1 MIENRESMQKLRFRG
16 SGFRGSGFK
25 GLGFGV
31 QRSRGQRG
39 SEFSGSIF
47 L

>member
-25 GLGFGV
+25 GSKV
-31 QRSRGQRG
+31 DDPV
-39 SEFSGSIF
+39 
-47 L
+47 